1 MFRIRMDWESSP
13 GIADPVLALTWARFD
28 ILIDERPVT
37 QLLDGRSSSVR
48 PAIYG
53 SLFPVAEWIVE
64 NWWFLLHEPAR
75 RAQIPGGRAL
85 AARAPDLR
93 PWIRRHDLLAG
104 AEGNSLPDLLIF
116 RDGACVVVQWV
127 PDPEE
132 FDGRGGIRFIGAG
145 HARLSPESVT
155 AGLENFVNAILARLE
170 ERDDDDTQRLREHW
184 AAILDSRHAEAN
196 LCAWSA
202 SLGLDPYNADEL
214 SDDMIALLEGRISAL
229 KSPLRNDLL
238 EASSP
243 ARLADHV
250 DWVEQAIGEAYQG
263 EGKAI
268 HFQLK
273 EGESARS
280 AHEQG
285 YARARSARQQLFG
298 ASEGER
304 LGVDFEQRLAK
315 TLGWSAQQ
323 DFIARP
329 GPGREIQ
336 ALVGPRSI
344 VGPELLSPRARGF
357 RLGRALHHW
366 LFGDV
371 EHSPRLLTEAHT
383 WDQKSSRAFAA
394 ELLAPAEALRQRASG
409 TISAEEVSQ
418 LADEFMV
425 HPLVIE
431 HQLVNHAI
439 AAVEPS

>member
-1 MFRIRMDWESSP
+1 MFRIRMDWEPSP
-13 GIADPVLALTWARFD
+13 GIADPVLALTWARFE
-28 ILIDERPVT
+28 ILLDEHPAT

-75 RAQIPGGRAL
+75 CAQIPGGRAL
-85 AARAPDLR
+85 AARTPDLR

-104 AEGNSLPDLLIF
+104 AEGSSVPDMLIF
-116 RDGACVVVQWV
+116 RDGACVVVQWA
-127 PDPEE
+127 PDSEE
-132 FDGRGGIRFIGAG
+132 FDGRGGRFIGTG

-155 AGLENFVNAILARLE
+155 AGLENFVEAILARLVV
-170 ERDDDDTQRLREHW
+170 RDDDDTRRLREHW
-184 AAILDSRHAEAN
+184 AAILDSRRTEAD

-202 SLGLDPYNADEL
+202 SLGLDPYDTGEL

-250 DWVEQAIGEAYQG
+250 GWIEQAIGEAYQR
-263 EGKAI
+263 EDRAI
-268 HFQLK
+268 HFPVK
-273 EGESARS
+273 GGEGAHS

-285 YARARSARQQLFG
+285 YARARSARQQLLG
-298 ASEGER
+298 IREDAR
-304 LGVDFEQRLAK
+304 LGEDFEQRLAK

-323 DFIARP
+323 DLIARP
-329 GPGREIQ
+329 GPSREIQ
-336 ALVGPRSI
+336 ALVGPMSI
-344 VGPELLSPRARGF
+344 VGPELSPRANRF

-366 LFGDV
+366 LFGSV
-371 EHSPRLLTEAHT
+371 ERSPRLLTEAHT

-394 ELLAPAEALRQRASG
+394 ELLAPAEALRQRVAG
-409 TISAEEVSQ
+409 TISAEEVSD

-425 HPLVIE
+425 NPLVIE